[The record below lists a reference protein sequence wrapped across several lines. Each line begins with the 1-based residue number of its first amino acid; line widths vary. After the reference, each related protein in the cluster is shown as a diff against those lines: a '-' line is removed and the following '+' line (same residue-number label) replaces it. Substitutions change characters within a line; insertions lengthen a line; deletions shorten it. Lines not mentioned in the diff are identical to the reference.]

1 MSHAEFA
8 TRNSRHDR
16 AATWKRFARAFQKN
30 RRQMVGGAH
39 DVTLRRVGDT
49 MPRLTWF
56 EQFVPTLPP
65 LVRVA
70 QDPRLEL
77 PDHWGQTTNQAAR
90 LVARLGST
98 GSSAHDNGVP
108 DTGYTGSST
117 G

>member
-16 AATWKRFARAFQKN
+16 AATWKRFARAFQKTK
-30 RRQMVGGAH
+30 RQMVGGAH

-56 EQFVPTLPP
+56 EQFVPTLLP

-98 GSSAHDNGVP
+98 GSSARDNGVP